1 MIFVNKTR
9 RQIDKIMRN
18 KYALIIALA
27 IQSIRFDNKTR

>member
-18 KYALIIALA
+18 KIIALA
-27 IQSIRFDNKTR
+27 IQSIRFDNKSR